1 MITVETINPVYSNL
15 MGKTAKQ
22 KAERRKRLKDKAK
35 NLYGKAQESGILSGV
50 QNLILGGSGGSGGGD
65 TNLGGGGN
73 NEYTASQEKTP
84 MKTSTKVLIGVG
96 VGAVI
101 FGIYWFAI
109 RKK

>member
-15 MGKTAKQ
+15 KGKTAEQ
-22 KAERRKRLKDKAK
+22 KKERRGRFFDKAK
-35 NLYGKAQESGILSGV
+35 NVYGKAQESGILSGV
-50 QNLILGGSGGSGGGD
+50 QNLILGGSGGSGGGAND
-65 TNLGGGGN
+65 MPPATIPTIK
-73 NEYTASQEKTP
+73 EP

-96 VGAVI
+96 FGAVI

>member
-1 MITVETINPVYSNL
+1 MISVETINPVYSNAG
-15 MGKTAKQ
+15 GKTKEQKKQ
-22 KAERRKRLKDKAK
+22 RRARFLDKAK
-35 NLYGKAQESGILSGV
+35 NVYGKASESGILSGV
-50 QNLILGGSGGSGGGD
+50 QNLILGGAGGTGTGD
-65 TNLGGGGN
+65 TNLGGGGD
-73 NEYTASQEKTP
+73 NEYTAKKEPTP

>member
-15 MGKTAKQ
+15 KGKTAEQ
-22 KAERRKRLKDKAK
+22 KKERRGRFFDKAK
-35 NLYGKAQESGILSGV
+35 NVYGKAQESGILSGV
-50 QNLILGGSGGSGGGD
+50 QNLILGGSGGSGGGAYD
-65 TNLGGGGN
+65 MPPPPPPP
-73 NEYTASQEKTP
+73 EVKPP

>member
-1 MITVETINPVYSNL
+1 MISVETTNPVYSNL
-15 MGKTAKQ
+15 GGKTKEEKKQ
-22 KAERRKRLKDKAK
+22 RRARFFDKAK
-35 NLYGKAQESGILSGV
+35 NVYGKASDSGILAGV
-50 QNLILGGSGGSGGGD
+50 QNLILGGAGGSGGGS
-65 TNLGGGGN
+65 
-73 NEYTASQEKTP
+73 NEIPPPPPADVKPP